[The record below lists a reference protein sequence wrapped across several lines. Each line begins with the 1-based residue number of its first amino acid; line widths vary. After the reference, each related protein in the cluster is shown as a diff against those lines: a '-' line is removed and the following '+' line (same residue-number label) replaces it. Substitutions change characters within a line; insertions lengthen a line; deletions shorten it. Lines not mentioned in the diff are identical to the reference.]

1 VLALIAGGAWLMAG
15 PLAPDWA
22 HRSGTVTRVTTGS
35 STPSPGAA
43 QGGSR

>member
-43 QGGSR
+43 PGGSR